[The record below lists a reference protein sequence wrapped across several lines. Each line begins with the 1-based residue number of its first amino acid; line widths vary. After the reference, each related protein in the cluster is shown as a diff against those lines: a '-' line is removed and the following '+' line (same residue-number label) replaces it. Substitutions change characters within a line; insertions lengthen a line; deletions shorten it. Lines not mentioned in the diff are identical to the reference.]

1 LCEVLTEAELL
12 PSLGWQPSTVQDH
25 TWCDTCHSAKVSEH
39 TAERISKQP
48 GIFERTCQSL
58 LCQRLML
65 IEVSGHTFEHLVT
78 IGNKSQHYF
87 RILQWFRFISN
98 LSQTHSDDPWPCKDA
113 CWPCKD
119 ACRPC
124 KDACWPCKDAC
135 QPCKDACRPFKDACP
150 ANCCLTVNLGFG
162 PSYLLK
168 KIGNGVLPRTVQLT
182 FVPKG

>member
-1 LCEVLTEAELL
+1 MCEVLTEAELL

-48 GIFERTCQSL
+48 GIFKRTCQSL

-119 ACRPC
+119 AC
-124 KDACWPCKDAC
+124 